1 MTVGEFKEVLSELK
15 EKGYTDQMIIIIIYS
30 MYANNELT
38 TKELED
44 LYYVMG
50 YEFSDEFKYLSEE
63 EKHQLNI
70 HNFIKRG

>member
-1 MTVGEFKEVLSELK
+1 MTVGEFKEVLLELK
-15 EKGYTDQMIIIIIYS
+15 EKGYTDQMISIIIYS
-30 MYANNELT
+30 KYANNELT

-63 EKHQLNI
+63 RETSTQHS
-70 HNFIKRG
+70 